1 MPGYTDK
8 SRKYLRLADEQAYR
22 AEVALSSRS
31 KSVYLQLAKQ
41 YRERAEQLDDPAQWR
56 VRPLPLVKSKSAI
69 QHRT

>member
-22 AEVALSSRS
+22 AEAALNPRS

-56 VRPLPLVKSKSAI
+56 ARLMPFEKSKKSSNPTA
-69 QHRT
+69 